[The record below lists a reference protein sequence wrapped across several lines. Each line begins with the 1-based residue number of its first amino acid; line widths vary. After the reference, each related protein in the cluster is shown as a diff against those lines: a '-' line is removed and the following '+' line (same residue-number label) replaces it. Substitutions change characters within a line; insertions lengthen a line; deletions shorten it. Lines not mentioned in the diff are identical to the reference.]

1 MGRRVSDPLF
11 VATSRIAPAAPPGMR
26 GGWRGRLRR
35 AFFATPMTGAVTV
48 LLATL
53 LAVCAWKLFAWG
65 VIDAVFTTQG
75 RGPDA
80 CRFEGAGACWAVV
93 GDKLRLILF
102 GIYPYAH
109 QWRAALAIG
118 VLVAMYALS
127 TRPAWWNLRL
137 AVACLVGLA
146 AFGVL
151 MRGGVLGLVV
161 VPEDQ
166 WGGLPVTLILATLG
180 LAAGFPIAIGLALL
194 RSSPHPGVGKA
205 LAVAYIEIVR
215 SVPLL
220 AVLFLASVM
229 VPLFLPPGMDLSKL
243 LRVLI
248 AFALFTAAYLAE
260 VIRGGLQVVPRGQRE
275 AAAALGLSP
284 RTVALQI
291 VLPQALTAVMPAL
304 VNVFIAFFKATS
316 IVVIVGIFDL
326 MTAAKRAV
334 ADAQWQGFGTE
345 VYLFVGAVYFI
356 FCFAMSRYS
365 ARLHA
370 RLNKGRR

>member
-1 MGRRVSDPLF
+1 MSF
-11 VATSRIAPAAPPGMR
+11 VAATRIAPAPPPGAQ
-26 GGWRGRLRR
+26 GGRTGRLRR
-35 AFFATPMTGAVTV
+35 AFFATPSSGAVTLV
-48 LLATL
+48 LAAL
-53 LAVCAWKLFAWG
+53 LSLLAWKLFAWG
-65 VIDAVFTTQG
+65 VIHAVFSTQG
-75 RGPDA
+75 KGPEA
-80 CRFEGAGACWAVV
+80 CRVDGAGACWAVV
-93 GDKLRLILF
+93 GDKARLILF
-102 GIYPYAH
+102 GIYPYSQ

-118 VLVAMYALS
+118 VLTVMYALS
-127 TRPAWWNLRL
+127 VRPAWWNLRL
-137 AVACLVGLA
+137 AVAWSAALA
-146 AFGVL
+146 LFGVL
-151 MRGGVLGLVV
+151 MWGGVLGLAF

-180 LAAGFPIAIGLALL
+180 LAAGFPIAVALALL
-194 RSSPHPGVGKA
+194 RNSAHPGVGKA
-205 LAVAYIEIVR
+205 LAVAYIELAR

-248 AFALFTAAYLAE
+248 AFALFTSAYLAE
-260 VIRGGLQVVPRGQRE
+260 VIRGGLQVVPRGQHE
-275 AAAALGLSP
+275 AAAALGLAP
-284 RTVALQI
+284 RVITLRV

-345 VYLFVGAVYFI
+345 IYLFVAAIYFV
-356 FCFAMSRYS
+356 FCFAVSRYS
-365 ARLHA
+365 ARLHN
-370 RLNKGRR
+370 RLQGTRR